1 MLFSVGELE
10 NNGNTCY
17 FMLQWVSWYILDK

>member
-17 FMLQWVSWYILDK
+17 FMLQWVSWYIL